1 MCEERGWKQEEKP
14 VMSQGVLT
22 PQCLVAFMLQL
33 LSILSNVA
41 KLICSDKE
49 NKEDILRIYFTLS

>member
-22 PQCLVAFMLQL
+22 PRCLVAFMLQL